1 MEQLSLNRTIL
12 QQMFLVNNAVC
23 AQLINFIKGKRATKV
38 IQPKTEFKG
47 DGALG
52 NSSSRTE

>member
-1 MEQLSLNRTIL
+1 M

-23 AQLINFIKGKRATKV
+23 AQLIHFIKEKRVTKV

-52 NSSSRTE
+52 NSFNLLAVLNN